1 MTAPSFD
8 ADGDVMTV
16 ATGASGRRVVAVT
29 RDGAVHRVSADS
41 ALTTQPV
48 LALRI
53 SRDGARVAAVVGSG
67 TLLVGRVGAGAG
79 LPPLSAFR
87 SITPGLGGVRGVTW
101 AGADSLVVT
110 AAAQRG
116 QRQIVDTDTDG
127 YSTHAVGLDRMRGL
141 PVDVSGSPGQPL
153 FAVTDRGVIWADVEG
168 WRRVA
173 VGVAAVHS
181 D

>member
-16 ATGASGRRVVAVT
+16 ATGPSGRRVVAVT
-29 RDGAVHRVSADS
+29 PDGVPHRVSADS
-41 ALTTQPV
+41 VLTAQPV
-48 LALRI
+48 AALRI
-53 SRDGARVAAVVGSG
+53 SREGARVAAVVGSG
-67 TLLVGRVGAGAG
+67 TLLVGRVGAGPG
-79 LPPLSAFR
+79 VPSLSAFR
-87 SITPGLGGVRGVTW
+87 SIIPGLGGVRGVTW
-101 AGADSLVVT
+101 AGAESLVVT
-110 AAAQRG
+110 ASAQHG

-127 YSTHAVGLDRMRGL
+127 YFIRAIGLDRMRGR